1 MHINR
6 INTTLESFLSE
17 KYPGCSLDVFSIT
30 VPPDK
35 KMGDICLNIFGAVK
49 QLKTS
54 PQTLGASLAE
64 YFTQQD
70 CITDVQVLWG
80 FVNLFLTDEI
90 YIEETSKWKLPVWEK
105 RNETV
110 IVDYMGA
117 NIGKPL
123 HIGHLCTPLFGQAT
137 INMLRLMGYTVIADM
152 HQGDW
157 GGIFGKLITGWK
169 YFGDEKEFA
178 EAPLKHLLDIYV
190 KITEKIDQEETID
203 QECRDAFKLLS
214 EGDETFV
221 KLWQRFTDASL
232 ASVREV
238 MSDFGARP
246 DIWIGESFYEWLP
259 LPKLGPWPDLQSDN
273 TMSAVVQ
280 ELIQS
285 WIATKN
291 EDESVGVV
299 FPKESKLPSC
309 ILQKR
314 DGTHGYLASDLAAI
328 KYRLRNWK
336 PLKMMYFVDNRQ
348 ALHFKQL
355 FATAEK
361 AWIVPPFERGEEKR
375 NENGGFW
382 EGGGKECELTHAAN
396 GFVSL
401 PEGAMSTRQGRVIF
415 LSDVVEESLDRVK
428 SILLERGKELA
439 DSDIRAVALGAII
452 YSFMAQDR
460 ERDWV
465 FEWDKVLAFEGSSGP
480 YVQYTYV
487 RFQKMLQEFGFDTNT
502 QIPSNTPP
510 LTSYD
515 KDLVLDILGFVD
527 ILAQCAETYKF
538 HLLIAHITTTAR
550 HLNALY
556 VNTPKLRDSAPEER
570 GMRMKIL
577 SQVLQMIEYT
587 CAIVSIPL
595 PREM

>member
-1 MHINR
+1 MHITR
-6 INTTLESFLSE
+6 ITSALQSFLISN
-17 KYPGCSLDVFSIT
+17 YPDCSVDVFQMT

-54 PQTLGASLAE
+54 PQVLGTSLAD
-64 YFTQQD
+64 YFKQQD
-70 CITDVQVLWG
+70 FVLDVQVLWG
-80 FVNLFLTDEI
+80 FVNLFLADSV
-90 YIEETSKWKLPVWEK
+90 YIEETNKWKLPIWEK
-105 RNETV
+105 WDETV

-169 YFGDEKEFA
+169 YFWDETAFSS
-178 EAPLKHLLDIYV
+178 APLKHLLDIYV
-190 KITEKIDQEETID
+190 KITEKIEWDETID
-203 QECRDAFKLLS
+203 QECRDAFRLLS
-214 EGDETFV
+214 DGDETSV

-238 MSDFGARP
+238 MSDFGAKP
-246 DIWIGESFYEWLP
+246 VVWIGESFYEWLS
-259 LPKLGPWPDLQSDN
+259 LPKLGPWPDLQPDN
-273 TMSAVVQ
+273 TMSAVVR

-285 WIATKN
+285 GIATKN

-299 FPKESKLPSC
+299 FSKESKLPSC

-328 KYRLRNWK
+328 KYRLRNWNPSK
-336 PLKMMYFVDNRQ
+336 IMYFVDNRQ

-361 AWIVPPFERGEEKR
+361 AWIGDNAV
-375 NENGGFW
+375 
-382 EGGGKECELTHAAN
+382 ELTHAAN

-401 PEGAMSTRQGRVIF
+401 PEWAMSTRHGRVIF
-415 LSDVVEESLDRVK
+415 LSDVVEESFDRVK
-428 SILLERGKELA
+428 AILLERGKELA

-460 ERDWV
+460 ERDWI

-480 YVQYTYV
+480 YLQYTFV
-487 RFQKMLQEFGFDTNT
+487 RFAKMLQEFGYDKNT
-502 QIPSNTPP
+502 EIPSNSVP

-515 KDLVLDILGFVD
+515 KELVLDILGFADV
-527 ILAQCAETYKF
+527 LTQCAETYKF

-556 VNTPKLRDSAPEER
+556 VNTPKLRDSSSEER
-570 GMRMKIL
+570 AMRMRIIAQTL
-577 SQVLQMIEYT
+577 EMIRYSCE
-587 CAIVSIPL
+587 IVSIPL
-595 PREM
+595 PKEM